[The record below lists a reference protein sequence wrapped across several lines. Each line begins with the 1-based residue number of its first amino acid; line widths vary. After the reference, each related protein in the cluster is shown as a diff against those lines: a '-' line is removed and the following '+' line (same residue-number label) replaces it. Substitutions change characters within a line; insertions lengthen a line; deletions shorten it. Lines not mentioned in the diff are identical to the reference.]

1 MPQQHP
7 TAQEIGQR
15 GKAIYE
21 QQIRPHIEDD
31 NIGKFLVVDI
41 NTGDYE
47 IAEDD
52 LTASNRAIAK
62 NPDAI
67 LYGVRIGHPTA
78 YRFGGRR
85 LTKPL

>member
-1 MPQQHP
+1 MPQQY
-7 TAQEIGQR
+7 TAQEIGEI

-21 QQIRPHIEDD
+21 KQIRPQVEAT
-31 NIGKFLVVDI
+31 NRGKFLVVDI
-41 NTGDYE
+41 NTGNYE

-52 LTASNRAIAK
+52 LTASNQAFAK
-62 NPDAI
+62 NPDAL
-67 LYGVRIGHPTA
+67 LYGVRVGYPTA